1 MHALRLALGCFGLAV
16 LAACG
21 APAVQTVP
29 GGGVPVSVTSATGV
43 PYTYADGAQAKAQ
56 ADAQCGTGGVR
67 TSIRDRF
74 DAATGAWVF
83 PEGCA

>member
-1 MHALRLALGCFGLAV
+1 VKRILSIPALA

-21 APAVQTVP
+21 APSVQAVP
-29 GGGVPVSVTSATGV
+29 GGAVPVRVTSATGQ

-67 TSIRDRF
+67 TTIQDRF
-74 DAATGAWVF
+74 DDATATWVF
-83 PEGCA
+83 PGGCA